1 MVSYAWNPCTFNVF
15 IFSTRTSYWWGCISD
30 WTICYSRVL
39 ADITVS
45 QCECCPE
52 TNVLYG
58 NRQIDKVPP
67 SHNALYQ
74 HILRAVYQSGHI
86 WVQMLLR
93 NPAMPSPSEW
103 GWTKLSDN
111 WIPLWGTLPEASKC
125 CQELIKCSCKA
136 LWRGR
141 CKCCKANLPFTKLC
155 LYNGQCERE
164 SRTSNK

>member
-1 MVSYAWNPCTFNVF
+1 MPEIHARLTCLSFLQEQVTDEDVSVIERFVILMY
-15 IFSTRTSYWWGCISD
+15 SRTS
-30 WTICYSRVL
+30 
-39 ADITVS
+39 
-45 QCECCPE
+45 QFH
-52 TNVLYG
+52 NVNAAWKQMFLYG

-111 WIPLWGTLPEASKC
+111 WIPLWSTLPEASKC

-136 LWRGR
+136 LCRGR
-141 CKCCKANLPFTKLC
+141 CKCCKANLPCTQLC

-164 SRTSNK
+164 SETSNE